1 MSLIHLGPPAA
12 FMYQCSGTATAWFR
26 RAPAKPEWVVYF
38 WTLSR
43 NVKNNTNHERVC
55 TSCRVRSSKKNAC
68 SCWRTKPTVTNST
81 QLTWGVRFRSVSQ
94 KDNAYHQDYLSSFCV
109 IIPLGDLFQDFVLG
123 KKYVV
128 DFSLGGKNKFNFFTN
143 AFLLHPVYAL
153 REAYFHWR
161 LCWARNTVLNIA
173 GVILVYIQAVYSWD
187 YFVFGECRLKQFIDF

>member
-12 FMYQCSGTATAWFR
+12 FLYQCSGTATAWFR

-68 SCWRTKPTVTNST
+68 SCWRTKPSVTNST

-94 KDNAYHQDYLSSFCV
+94 KDNAYHQDHLSSLCDHSA
-109 IIPLGDLFQDFVLG
+109 LWS
-123 KKYVV
+123 
-128 DFSLGGKNKFNFFTN
+128 FSGLCSGEKICGWFFFGGGKINSTSLQMPFF
-143 AFLLHPVYAL
+143 Y
-153 REAYFHWR
+153 
-161 LCWARNTVLNIA
+161 
-173 GVILVYIQAVYSWD
+173 ILYM
-187 YFVFGECRLKQFIDF
+187 R